1 MPLVSFSSVQG
12 ASRIGKQDAIDATIL
27 AGIWEA
33 NQLIALALQNYM
45 STFYFNCIWQPISES
60 IEVKILNE
68 YGEGSR
74 YKIEEVI
81 CKGSYGVESIE
92 VKFLNEY
99 GEGSRKGNTVCPCVL
114 MLVVQRGSLFSADEP
129 DKTESWELKWLCLYS
144 MYAAQDC
151 ECACCKSC
159 TKQIALALEKVIPFV
174 IYRHLM
180 SIRMDLQKS
189 EKRVIGIG

>member
-74 YKIEEVI
+74 KYIL
-81 CKGSYGVESIE
+81 SAPSI
-92 VKFLNEY
+92 
-99 GEGSRKGNTVCPCVL
+99 L